1 MGSDDGRMF
10 VIAIKIDRLPDESK
24 QTSLATEGGSGDTV
38 IDEVFEEEE
47 GFGAVREPISLAG
60 LITNTNIVVSHK
72 NYVAM

>member
-47 GFGAVREPISLAG
+47 AFGAVREPSLAG
-60 LITNTNIVVSHK
+60 VITNANIAVSHK
-72 NYVAM
+72 IYLAM

>member
-47 GFGAVREPISLAG
+47 AEFLVEDLVKCDLAH
-60 LITNTNIVVSHK
+60 L
-72 NYVAM
+72 